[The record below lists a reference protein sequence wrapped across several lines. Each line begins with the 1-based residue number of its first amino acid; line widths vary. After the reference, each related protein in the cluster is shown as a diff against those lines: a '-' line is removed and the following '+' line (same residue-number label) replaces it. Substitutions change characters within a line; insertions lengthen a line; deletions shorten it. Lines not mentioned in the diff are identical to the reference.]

1 MPRNNEPY
9 RYAKPELMRKKFTAL
24 NILPQCR
31 RSTGAVRSTKPELA
45 DVYNAAGLPQV
56 TMPERLYPGERR
68 ILRNNNLRQ
77 FVRELYQ
84 PPAKKP
90 GRKKSSGRPAG
101 RPA

>member
-45 DVYNAAGLPQV
+45 DVYNAAGLRQM
-56 TMPERLYPGERR
+56 TMTERLYAGVRR
-68 ILRNNNLRQ
+68 S
-77 FVRELYQ
+77 VRV
-84 PPAKKP
+84 
-90 GRKKSSGRPAG
+90 
-101 RPA
+101 